1 MHADRPPRRPQPLVP
16 LPVGARLGAFD
27 VRAVIGRGTY
37 GLVYRVWDPETEA
50 EYAVKEYLP
59 SMLAVRDGERAVAPR
74 SPDDAEPFAQGLRF
88 FVNEGKLLS
97 QLRHPSLVHVYG
109 AWEENGTAYMAMN
122 LVAGRN
128 LHDTRLAR
136 WKSPREAALRAM
148 LDSLLGALDVL
159 HQAGL
164 QHRDI
169 APPSIVIGPA
179 GRPLLMDLG
188 APRRLAAARG
198 ETGPAGARD
207 GFAAVEMYGAGGGH
221 ARGPWTDL
229 YALGATLHYM
239 ITGKP
244 PAPAPER
251 EGAAAALSWGPAA
264 AMRHSLDFLAVV
276 EWMLS
281 PRPQD
286 RPQSV
291 AAVRAALAGQG
302 LPERLQ
308 PALGARM
315 AVLLRR
321 HRRWIWLGVGLAL
334 LAAVAGAGHLLMTS
348 ELLPW
353 NRPPA

>member
-1 MHADRPPRRPQPLVP
+1 MHADRPPRRPQPPVP

-27 VRAVIGRGTY
+27 VRALIGRGTY

-50 EYAVKEYLP
+50 EYAIKEYLP
-59 SMLAVRDGERAVAPR
+59 AMLAVRDGEHAVAPR
-74 SPDDAEPFAQGLRF
+74 SPDDAEAFALGLRL
-88 FVNEGKLLS
+88 FVDEGKLLS

-128 LHDTRLAR
+128 LHDTLLAR
-136 WKSPREAALRAM
+136 WKSPREATLRAM

-159 HQAGL
+159 HRAGL

-169 APPSIVIGPA
+169 APQSIVIGPA

-198 ETGPAGARD
+198 VTGPAGARD
-207 GFAAVEMYGAGGGH
+207 GYAAVEMYGSGGGH

-244 PAPAPER
+244 PAPSLER
-251 EGAAAALSWGPAA
+251 EAAAALAWGPAA
-264 AMRHSLDFLAVV
+264 VLRHSLDFLALV

-291 AAVRAALAGQG
+291 AAVREALAGQG

-308 PALGARM
+308 PRLGARL
-315 AVLLRR
+315 AVQLRR
-321 HRRWIWLGVGLAL
+321 HRRWIWLGAGLTL
-334 LAAVAGAGHLLMTS
+334 LAATAAGGHLLMTS

>member
-1 MHADRPPRRPQPLVP
+1 MHADRPPRKPQTPAP
-16 LPVGARLGAFD
+16 LPIGAPIGAFD

-37 GLVYRVWDPETEA
+37 GPVYRVWDPETEA

-74 SPDDAEPFAQGLRF
+74 SAEDAEPFALGLRF

-97 QLRHPSLVHVYG
+97 QLRHPSLVRVYG
-109 AWEENGTAYMAMN
+109 AWEENGTAYMAMD

-128 LHDTRLAR
+128 LHDTLLAR
-136 WKSPREAALRAM
+136 WKSPREATLRAM
-148 LDSLLGALDVL
+148 LESLLGALEVL
-159 HQAGL
+159 HDAGL

-169 APPSIVIGPA
+169 APQSIVVGPT

-188 APRRLAAARG
+188 TPRRLAAARG
-198 ETGPAGARD
+198 DTGPAGARD
-207 GFAAVEMYGAGGGH
+207 GYAAIEMYGSGGGLQ
-221 ARGPWTDL
+221 RGPWTDV
-229 YALGATLHYM
+229 YALGATVHYM

-251 EGAAAALSWGPAA
+251 AGAAAPLSWAPAVLQ
-264 AMRHSLDFLAVV
+264 RQSLDFLAVV

-291 AAVRAALAGQG
+291 ADVRAALAGRG
-302 LPERLQ
+302 LPERLHPRL
-308 PALGARM
+308 PARL

-321 HRRWIWLGVGLAL
+321 HRRWVWLGAGLLL
-334 LAAVAGAGHLLMTS
+334 LAAMAAGGHLVMTS

>member
-1 MHADRPPRRPQPLVP
+1 MP

-37 GLVYRVWDPETEA
+37 GPVYRVWDPETEA

-59 SMLAVRDGERAVAPR
+59 PQLAVRDGTLAVVPR
-74 SPDDAEPFAQGLRF
+74 SAEDAEPFALGLRF

-97 QLRHPSLVHVYG
+97 QLRHPSLVRVYG
-109 AWEENGTAYMAMN
+109 AWEENGTGYMAME

-128 LHDTRLAR
+128 LHDTLLAR
-136 WKSPREAALRAM
+136 WKPPREGALRAM
-148 LDSLLGALDVL
+148 LDSLLGAVEVL
-159 HQAGL
+159 HRAGL

-169 APPSIVIGPA
+169 APPSIVIGPT

-188 APRRLAAARG
+188 TPRRLAAARG
-198 ETGPAGARD
+198 DTGPAGVRD
-207 GFAAVEMYGAGGGH
+207 GYAAIEMYGNGH
-221 ARGPWTDL
+221 GQPRGPWTDV
-229 YALGATLHYM
+229 YALGATMHYL
-239 ITGKP
+239 ITGKA

-251 EGAAAALSWGPAA
+251 QGAAAALSWGPVVVQ
-264 AMRHSLDFLAVV
+264 RQSLHFLAAV

-286 RPQSV
+286 RPQNV
-291 AAVRAALAGQG
+291 AAVRAALDGQG
-302 LPERLQ
+302 LPERLR
-308 PALGARM
+308 PGLRARL
-315 AVLLRR
+315 AVQLLR
-321 HRRWIWLGVGLAL
+321 HRRWIWLGAGLAL
-334 LAAVAGAGHLLMTS
+334 LAAVAAGGHLLMTS